1 MLNAR
6 RQSRTTGSTH
16 RRGNPHKHKY
26 VIIEIILHSR
36 TFRIIVGYIFL
47 GETTLKYTTHFT
59 SMMMHLFLLRLRLLL
74 LVVLLDC
81 TCCCVSSLTSIVPQ
95 PAPAPAA
102 PPPPQA
108 GSGTLTIGDMAAM
121 QDKLNQPDGPCRK
134 GQMASDADKHNMTR
148 AQADEYCVGRYQCAG
163 YSIQA
168 PFSTCP
174 SKSNTTIFVVHFSDA
189 WGARRINGDANWS
202 SWVVPG
208 ARPPPPP
215 PPTPPIP
222 PNPCPDDVTNS
233 ARTKTPL
240 YFIYCNWFLN

>member
-1 MLNAR
+1 MHFLISTLLATANAAAPAVE
-6 RQSRTTGSTH
+6 STADGGLKLSGSTIAF
-16 RRGNPHKHKY
+16 
-26 VIIEIILHSR
+26 VE
-36 TFRIIVGYIFL
+36 
-47 GETTLKYTTHFT
+47 
-59 SMMMHLFLLRLRLLL
+59 
-74 LVVLLDC
+74 
-81 TCCCVSSLTSIVPQ
+81 
-95 PAPAPAA
+95 
-102 PPPPQA
+102 

-134 GQMASDADKHNMTR
+134 GQMASDADQHNMTR

-240 YFIYCNWFLN
+240 YFILLQLFFKLN